1 MSEELEALQEVR
13 QQLIYYKEYAK
24 EKLPTKVK
32 QIDDSC
38 EEELNLIETALK
50 NYEELTNKPVVLYGR
65 TQAIIDTICKTHKE
79 IKVINLIDKRKVK
92 AFDTIKEKQVDVYI
106 LLKTKSLDEYNEWYV
121 GIQDDFMPLT
131 QDEYELLREVL
142 L

>member
-1 MSEELEALQEVR
+1 MSKKITPLKAFKKLREQNDFLKER
-13 QQLIYYKEYAK
+13 NIPKEYRY
-24 EKLPTKVK
+24 
-32 QIDDSC
+32 DD
-38 EEELNLIETALK
+38 ELDIIETALK
-50 NYEELTNKPVVLYGR
+50 EYEGAKKHIKALNKER
-65 TQAIIDTICKTHKE
+65 IE
-79 IKVINLIDKRKVK
+79 NLLKLK
-92 AFDTIKEKQVDVYI
+92 AFDIIKEKQVDVYI